1 MLLVRARV
9 VNRMYIRDADAG
21 TCTCCSDAQA
31 CHIFSWILS
40 SFFRRHISRQ
50 MFAHSPSNDDAS
62 LQSRCSH
69 VTPSFFPKDL
79 KPGLAAKLGT
89 AARLINLQR
98 HHRCWARV
106 NPCNTMSA
114 PANNSPPLATPTVDY
129 DLIHSMLKQRCP
141 TLSANH
147 DIHQSTANTGHFG
160 QFLGGGF
167 FGWQAQNTGGSYE

>member
-9 VNRMYIRDADAG
+9 VNRMYIRRRRRRYVHVLLMFFLLN
-21 TCTCCSDAQA
+21 SLIISPYA
-31 CHIFSWILS
+31 CPSPVY
-40 SFFRRHISRQ
+40 
-50 MFAHSPSNDDAS
+50 HSPGNDDAS

-69 VTPSFFPKDL
+69 VTKDL
-79 KPGLAAKLGT
+79 EPGLAAKLGT

-98 HHRCWARV
+98 HRRCWARV

-147 DIHQSTANTGHFG
+147 DIHQSTGNT
-160 QFLGGGF
+160 
-167 FGWQAQNTGGSYE
+167 